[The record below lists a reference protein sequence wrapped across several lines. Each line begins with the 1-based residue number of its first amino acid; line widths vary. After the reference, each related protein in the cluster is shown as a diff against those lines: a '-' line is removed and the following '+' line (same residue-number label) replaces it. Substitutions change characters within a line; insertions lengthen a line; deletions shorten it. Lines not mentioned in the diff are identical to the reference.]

1 MQARFDRMNS
11 PQLLHYLQP
20 LRWLL
25 VLSFLWGLTGCKG
38 QTDMVPSPQTYFTG
52 KQLELAQLVDTADAD
67 AVYRYAMGMS
77 LDELNAYGKEN
88 MTVLM
93 YATEKPPA
101 ETKWYPVRTALIKAG
116 ADPQQRAGSRNAS
129 LLKFAIGAVELRKD
143 LSLLTA
149 ILAGG
154 INPDTAFHNDSET
167 PLLIAVSYQDG
178 LPAIKLLV
186 ENGADVNIRDS
197 LGETPLTEAIA
208 TLGLA
213 EVEYLLEKG
222 ADPVK
227 AINYY
232 GVSFAWLLYDQI
244 RDPANPKDPRLPRA
258 YAIRD
263 RIIKMG
269 VHWPPESPEQFRA
282 RYTAQYQQQTG
293 KAFVFMPNEGWEQ
306 FFPVYTPAPVRKV
319 PVAQR

>member
-1 MQARFDRMNS
+1 MT
-11 PQLLHYLQP
+11 P
-20 LRWLL
+20 
-25 VLSFLWGLTGCKG
+25 T
-38 QTDMVPSPQTYFTG
+38 PQTYFID
-52 KQLELAQLVDTADAD
+52 KQLALAQLVDTADGD
-67 AVYRYAMGMS
+67 AVYRYAIGMS
-77 LDELNAYGKEN
+77 LEELNAYGKEN

-93 YATEKPPA
+93 YAAEKPPA
-101 ETKWYPVRTALIKAG
+101 ETKWYTGMTALIKAG
-116 ADPQQRAGSRNAS
+116 ANPQQKAGELNAS
-129 LLKFAIGAVELRKD
+129 PLKFAIGTIQVGPERNLN
-143 LSLLTA
+143 LLKA
-149 ILAGG
+149 ALEGG
-154 INPDTAFHNDSET
+154 TNPDTAVHTDSAT
-167 PLLIAVSYQDG
+167 PLLIAVSSQDG

-186 ENGADVNIRDS
+186 EHGADVNIRSSGGDVPIS
-197 LGETPLTEAIA
+197 RAMM

-213 EVEYLLEKG
+213 EVEYLLDKG

-269 VHWPPESPEQFRA
+269 VQWPPESPEQFRA
-282 RYTAQYQQQTG
+282 RYTAQHQQQTG

-319 PVAQR
+319 PVAPR